1 MKQNRI
7 FYVFTDNLKNNDLSE
22 LFYFM
27 AETESQQ
34 PSGIHRESR
43 KELIDS

>member
-27 AETESQQ
+27 AETKSQQ
-34 PSGIHRESR
+34 SQQVEFIVSQGRS
-43 KELIDS
+43 